1 MSFVLLHCQPSL
13 KEWLIDNNIPF
24 RNSAVHG
31 DKELDAIVEDIDY
44 NPDHEYVDPDEQFCY
59 ELGID
64 YDQLNCIEASD
75 LTQSEY
81 EEAMVHYQQPV

>member
-24 RNSAVHG
+24 RYSAQHG
-31 DKELDAIVEDIDY
+31 NNELDAIVEDIDY
-44 NPDHEYVDPDEQFCY
+44 DPDHSIIDPDKQFCY
-59 ELGID
+59 ELCID
-64 YDQLNCIEASD
+64 YNQLNCIEASD

-81 EEAMVHYQQPV
+81 EEAMVHYQQPA

>member
-24 RNSAVHG
+24 RYSAQHG
-31 DKELDAIVEDIDY
+31 NNELDAIVEDIDY
-44 NPDHEYVDPDEQFCY
+44 DPDHSIIDPDKQFCY

-64 YDQLNCIEASD
+64 YNQLNCIEASD

-81 EEAMVHYQQPV
+81 EEAMVHYQQPA